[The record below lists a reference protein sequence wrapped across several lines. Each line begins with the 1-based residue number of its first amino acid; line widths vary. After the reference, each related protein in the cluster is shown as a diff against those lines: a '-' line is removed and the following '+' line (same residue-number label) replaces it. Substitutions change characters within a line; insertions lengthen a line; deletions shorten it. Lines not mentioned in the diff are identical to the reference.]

1 MTLTEVVLD
10 APFKTASKWELKP
23 TILFL
28 GAMQVNQS
36 IHRAAL
42 YSAACDGEN
51 RQEHYTDNKN
61 SETEHKVCKLKYFR
75 EYFRELMQQRRRW
88 LRKRHL
94 KSYVALLK
102 IYRDYSNSINSS
114 NVGNFCFWSWI
125 VKDCI
130 EVQEKKKKVVVLCS
144 SPPQNVEFHVV
155 VVQWRQ
161 SNVQKS
167 VMHVQIWFFC
177 PI

>member
-1 MTLTEVVLD
+1 
-10 APFKTASKWELKP
+10 
-23 TILFL
+23 
-28 GAMQVNQS
+28 MQVNQS

-51 RQEHYTDNKN
+51 RREHYTDMKN
-61 SETEHKVCKLKYFR
+61 GETEHKVCTLKYFDFALSVR
-75 EYFRELMQQRRRW
+75 IIRELMQQRRRW

-94 KSYVALLK
+94 KSYVTLLK
-102 IYRDYSNSINSS
+102 IYRDYSISFNSS

-155 VVQWRQ
+155 VVQWWQ

-167 VMHVQIWFFC
+167 VMHVQICCFW